1 MTLKDNIKE
10 QRLLAVKIFIVL
22 FMITFILLSVIA
34 YLLMFESIST
44 NILLLKISGLSLL
57 ISTWL
62 TYRSYK
68 KLKLLDDMDN
78 NLNRI
83 CSNIE
88 LCDIKTL
95 IILIINLS
103 FLDKKNLDYIIKGNI
118 CNGEKNDKK
127 ETENVK

>member
-10 QRLLAVKIFIVL
+10 QRLLAVKIFIAL
-22 FMITFILLSVIA
+22 FMITFILLTVIA

-44 NILLLKISGLSLL
+44 NILLFKVSGLSLL

-62 TYRSYK
+62 TYRSYRR
-68 KLKLLDDMDN
+68 LKLLDDMDN

-95 IILIINLS
+95 IILIINIS
-103 FLDKKNLDYIIKGNI
+103 FLDKKSLDYIIKGNI
-118 CNGEKNDKK
+118 CNSEKIINKGM
-127 ETENVK
+127 ENVK